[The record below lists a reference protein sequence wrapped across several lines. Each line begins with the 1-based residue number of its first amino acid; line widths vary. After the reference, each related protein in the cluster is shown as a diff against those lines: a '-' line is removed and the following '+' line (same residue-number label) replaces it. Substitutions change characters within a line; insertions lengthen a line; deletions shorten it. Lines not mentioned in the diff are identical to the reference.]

1 MRWRH
6 QWEKDAVYER
16 VNLLFLHF
24 LRDNGAYITIALI
37 EMLNM
42 FQPSIE
48 DENSLRTGN
57 RVKNTSC
64 ALFCCREGK

>member
-42 FQPSIE
+42 FQPSKK
-48 DENSLRTGN
+48 DAKYLSLGTET
-57 RVKNTSC
+57 KYSC
-64 ALFCCREGK
+64 ALFRF